1 MTKKKK
7 QTAGEM
13 AAQALA
19 NPTPTTVFEQREAM
33 RQDYMD
39 NIVIALEEGKKKYT
53 TGDIYVVHLL
63 KAEQLL
69 PNMFR
74 DFFFA
79 RATCPTPNY
88 DQTVFK
94 YTRASDKLELL
105 WVIPDRDVCLLMLAQ
120 SSEIPPDQWQLLKY
134 VIEFQDRTLYKLART
149 LNNERDDVPQGA
161 LIPMKEAEIDACDKQ
176 KVKVVSP

>member
-94 YTRASDKLELL
+94 YTRAADKLELL
-105 WVIPDRDVCLLMLAQ
+105 WVIPDRDICHMMLEHSA
-120 SSEIPPDQWQLLKY
+120 EIPPDQWQLLKY
-134 VIEFQDRTLYKLART
+134 VIEFADRTLYTLART

-161 LIPMKEAEIDACDKQ
+161 IIPMTEAEIDACDPQ
-176 KVKVVSP
+176 KVKVVGT